1 MRYKFYTTLLLSL
14 ISISIFSQHQAIT
27 ISGKITDE
35 QTNPVTS
42 VTIRLQK
49 NGIGTI
55 SNQSG
60 FFKINILQSQQQD
73 TVLISSIG
81 YSSKK
86 IAVSE
91 LRTDV
96 LNTIQ
101 LVSKAETMQEV
112 VVKPP
117 DPLTI
122 ILAAIEKIPVN
133 YLNTPHISHGFYRM
147 NTKKGN
153 EHIALSEAVFD
164 ILNYGYATD
173 KGSNFNLIKSRYI
186 KDEKGIYNLSIG
198 ANPEELYE
206 ADVIK
211 KISSSNLLDKKGLK
225 NHHFRLLKTIQYNN
239 AATYVIG
246 FDQKDDVK
254 ESLYTGKLYIDA
266 ESLAFVAIDYRRSE
280 KGIQYAKVGSG
291 SMRALMK
298 LMGVDIDILNG
309 SSFITYQKLNGKW
322 LLSNV
327 KSNTLLHCKSNREF
341 YDFPA
346 KIQFDYVV
354 TGIDTLNIQSFDT
367 KDNLGK
373 NRLIEFQKSDNQA
386 DFWKD
391 YNIILSDYNTD
402 SIAKNIIAKNEA
414 FNLKNQVEKKL
425 KKFPKEKSLRLD
437 SILSFFHQKGAFN
450 GSVLIKK
457 EGKILLSKSYGL
469 ADKEKET
476 YASDTT
482 QYRIGS
488 LTKTFTS
495 LLIMQLVSENKIS
508 LQDTIGK
515 YLPTYVHK
523 HITIQQLLTHT
534 SGIPSYTNDMEKML
548 SVMKKEQSLKDILA
562 SLCSEP
568 LEFESGS
575 QFHYSNSGYTI
586 LAGIIEIITGKEY
599 GQVLNEKIFTP
610 LSMAQTSFGTNPAN
624 SKGYYLGSIEPNY
637 IIKNTAGAGGI
648 SSSVTDLLKW
658 DEALK
663 TDKLISQ
670 TILSQSFLPRAAY
683 DDWDADYGFGWMID
697 KKMFRQSKSHKII
710 YHPGTDIGYYSMFVR
725 QPDADNLIIM
735 LSNNGDFPRFD
746 LTDLIL
752 YEIN

>member
-1 MRYKFYTTLLLSL
+1 MRNKFYTTLLLSL
-14 ISISIFSQHQAIT
+14 IGICSFSQQQTISINGQIA
-27 ISGKITDE
+27 DE
-35 QTNPVTS
+35 QNNPVAS
-42 VTIRLQK
+42 ATIRLLK
-49 NGIGTI
+49 NGTGTI

-60 FFKINILQSQQQD
+60 FFKINILQSFQLD
-73 TVLISSIG
+73 TVLISSVG
-81 YSSKK
+81 YTLKK

-91 LRTDV
+91 LTHDKINLV
-96 LNTIQ
+96 Q
-101 LVSKAETMQEV
+101 LISKTEILQEV
-112 VVKPP
+112 FLKAN

-122 ILAAIEKIPVN
+122 IESAIEKIPIN
-133 YLNTPHISHGFYRM
+133 YLNTAHISHGFYRL

-153 EHIALSEAVFD
+153 EHLALSEAVFD
-164 ILNYGYATD
+164 ILNYGYGTD

-198 ANPEELYE
+198 ATPQQLYE
-206 ADVIK
+206 ADVVK
-211 KISSSNLLDKKGLK
+211 NKSSSDLLDRKGLK
-225 NHHFRLLKTIQYNN
+225 KHHFRLLKTIRYNN
-239 AATYVIG
+239 SDTYVIG

-254 ESLYTGKLYIDA
+254 ESLYTGKLYIDV
-266 ESLAFVAIDYRRSE
+266 ESLAFVAIDCNRSE
-280 KGIQYAKVGSG
+280 KGIQYAKVGNS
-291 SMRALMK
+291 SMRTLMK
-298 LMGVDIDILNG
+298 LMGVDIDIISE
-309 SSFITYQKLNGKW
+309 SSFISYQKLNGKW

-327 KSNTLLHCKSNREF
+327 KSNTLLHCKSDRNF

-354 TGIDTLNIQSFDT
+354 TGIDTTNIQSFNT
-367 KDNLGK
+367 KETLGDK
-373 NRLIEFQKSDNQA
+373 KLIEFQNVDGQA

-391 YNIILSDYNTD
+391 YNIILSDYNSD
-402 SIAKNIIAKNEA
+402 SIAKNIIAKNES
-414 FNLKNQVEKKL
+414 FNLKKQVEKKL
-425 KKFPKEKSLRLD
+425 KSFPKDKSLRID
-437 SILSFFHQKGAFN
+437 SILSFFHKKQAFN

-457 EGKILLSKSYGL
+457 DGKILLSKSYGL
-469 ADKEKET
+469 ADKEKNIS
-476 YASDTT
+476 ASDTT

-495 LLIMQLVSENKIS
+495 LLIMQLVAENKLS

-515 YLPTYVHK
+515 YLPTFVHK

-534 SGIPSYTNDMEKML
+534 SGVPSFTNDMEKIL
-548 SVMKKEQSLKDILA
+548 IVMRKEQSMKEIIYN
-562 SLCSEP
+562 LCSDP
-568 LEFESGS
+568 LEFASGS

-586 LAGIIEIITGKEY
+586 LAYIIEIITGKEY
-599 GQVLNEKIFTP
+599 GQVLNEKIFVP
-610 LSMAQTSFGTNPAN
+610 LSMSQTSFGTNPAN
-624 SKGYYLGSIEPNY
+624 SKGYYLGSIEPGY

-697 KKMFRQSKSHKII
+697 KKMFGQSKSHKII
-710 YHPGTDIGYYSMFVR
+710 YHPGTDLGYYSMFVR
-725 QPDADNLIIM
+725 QPDTDNLIIM

-752 YEIN
+752 DEIN

>member
-1 MRYKFYTTLLLSL
+1 MRNKIYAVLLLSF
-14 ISISIFSQHQAIT
+14 INICAFSQQQRIN
-27 ISGKITDE
+27 ISGKISDE
-35 QTNPVTS
+35 ENNTLSS
-42 VTIRLQK
+42 VNIRLLK

-55 SNQSG
+55 SNESG
-60 FFKINILQSQQQD
+60 FFKIFIPQLLQQD
-73 TVLISSIG
+73 SIVFSSIG
-81 YSSKK
+81 YTSRK
-86 IAVSE
+86 IAVNDFVAHKIN
-91 LRTDV
+91 L
-96 LNTIQ
+96 IQ
-101 LVSKAETMQEV
+101 LVSKAVVLQEV
-112 VVKPP
+112 IVKSIN
-117 DPLTI
+117 PLEI
-122 ILAAIEKIPVN
+122 IQAALEKIPNN
-133 YLNTPHISHGFYRM
+133 YLNIPHISHGFYRM

-164 ILNYGYATD
+164 ILNYGYAAD
-173 KGSNFNLIKSRYI
+173 KGNNFNLIKSRYI
-186 KDEKGIYNLSIG
+186 KDDKGIYNLSIG
-198 ANPEELYE
+198 ANPEQIYE
-206 ADVIK
+206 ADIIR
-211 KISSSNLLDKKGLK
+211 KISSSDLLDKKGLK
-225 NHHFRLLKTIQYNN
+225 NHHFKLLSTIQYNN
-239 AATYVIG
+239 ADTYIIG

-254 ESLYTGKLYIDA
+254 ESLYTGKIFIDV
-266 ESLAFVAIDYRRSE
+266 ESLAIVAINYRRSE
-280 KGIQYAKVGSG
+280 KGIQYVKVGSA
-291 SMRALMK
+291 SMRTLMK
-298 LMGVDIDILNG
+298 LMGISIDMNSE
-309 SSFITYQKLNGKW
+309 SSFVTYQKINGKW

-327 KSNTLLHCKSNREF
+327 KSNTLIYCKSKRQF

-346 KIQFDYVV
+346 NIQFDYVV
-354 TGIDTLNIQSFDT
+354 TGVDTSNIQSFST

-373 NRLIEFQKSDNQA
+373 TKLIEFQNSNGQT

-391 YNIILSDYNTD
+391 YNIILSDYNSD
-402 SIAKNIIAKNEA
+402 SIAKNIIAKNES
-414 FNLKNQVEKKL
+414 FSLKKQVEKKV
-425 KKFPKEKSLRLD
+425 KNFPKDKTVRVD
-437 SILSFFHQKGAFN
+437 SIINFFHQKGVFN

-469 ADKEKET
+469 ADKEKNIA
-476 YASDTT
+476 ASDTT

-495 LLIMQLVSENKIS
+495 LLIMQLIAENKLA

-515 YLPTYVHK
+515 YIPSFVHK
-523 HITIQQLLTHT
+523 HITILQLLTHT

-548 SVMKKEQSLKDILA
+548 SIMRKEQSLKDIIT

-568 LEFESGS
+568 LEFVSGS

-586 LAGIIEIITGKEY
+586 LASIIETITGKEY
-599 GQVLNEKIFTP
+599 GQILNEKIFIT
-610 LSMAQTSFGTNPAN
+610 LSMNQTSFGKNPSN

-648 SSSVTDLLKW
+648 SSSVIDLLKW

-670 TILSQSFLPRAAY
+670 SLLVQSFLPRVAY

-697 KKMFRQSKSHKII
+697 KKMFGQSKSHKII

-725 QPDADNLIIM
+725 QPDKDNLIIM

-752 YEIN
+752 NEIN

>member
-1 MRYKFYTTLLLSL
+1 MRNKFYTTLLLSL
-14 ISISIFSQHQAIT
+14 ISICSFSQQQTVSIN
-27 ISGKITDE
+27 GQITDE
-35 QTNPVTS
+35 QNTPLPS
-42 VTIRLQK
+42 VTIRVLK
-49 NGIGTI
+49 NGTGTI

-60 FFKINILQSQQQD
+60 FFKINILQSLHQD
-73 TVLISSIG
+73 TVLFSSIG
-81 YSSKK
+81 YTSKK
-86 IAVSE
+86 IAVSD
-91 LRTDV
+91 LMPDKIN
-96 LNTIQ
+96 LIQ
-101 LVSKAETMQEV
+101 LISKTEILQEV
-112 VVKPP
+112 MVKAV

-122 ILAAIEKIPVN
+122 IESAIEKIPIN
-133 YLNTPHISHGFYRM
+133 YLNAPHISHGFYRM

-153 EHIALSEAVFD
+153 EHLALSEAVFD
-164 ILNYGYATD
+164 ILNYGYGTD

-198 ANPEELYE
+198 ASPDQLYE
-206 ADVIK
+206 ADIIK
-211 KISSSNLLDKKGLK
+211 EISSSDLLNKNGLK
-225 NHHFRLLKTIQYNN
+225 NHRFRLLRTIQYNN
-239 AATYVIG
+239 TDTYVIG
-246 FDQKDDVK
+246 FDQKNDVK

-280 KGIQYAKVGSG
+280 KGIQYAKVGNG

-298 LMGVDIDILNG
+298 LMGVDIDIISEN
-309 SSFITYQKLNGKW
+309 SFISYQKLNGKW

-327 KSNTLLHCKSNREF
+327 KSNTLLHCKSNRNF

-346 KIQFDYVV
+346 KIHFDYVV
-354 TGIDTLNIQSFDT
+354 TGIDTANIQSFNT
-367 KDNLGK
+367 KETLGSK
-373 NRLIEFQKSDNQA
+373 KLIEFQNTGEQV

-391 YNIILSDYNTD
+391 YNIILSDYNSD
-402 SIAKNIIAKNEA
+402 SIAKNIVAKNES
-414 FNLKNQVEKKL
+414 FNLKKQVEKKL
-425 KKFPKEKSLRLD
+425 KSFPKDKSVRID
-437 SILSFFHQKGAFN
+437 SILSFFYQKGAFN

-457 EGKILLSKSYGL
+457 DGKIILSKGYGL
-469 ADKEKET
+469 ADKEKNIS
-476 YASDTT
+476 ASNTT

-495 LLIMQLVSENKIS
+495 LLIMQLVAENKLS

-515 YLPTYVHK
+515 FLPTFVHK
-523 HITIQQLLTHT
+523 NITIQQLLTHT

-548 SVMKKEQSLKDILA
+548 SVMQKEQSLKEIV
-562 SLCSEP
+562 STLCSEP
-568 LEFESGS
+568 LEFASGS

-586 LAGIIEIITGKEY
+586 LAGIIEIITGKDY
-599 GQVLNEKIFTP
+599 GQVLNEKIFVP
-610 LSMAQTSFGTNPAN
+610 LSMTQTSFGKNPDN
-624 SKGYYLGSIEPNY
+624 SKGYFLGSIEPGY

-697 KKMFRQSKSHKII
+697 KKMFGQSKSHKII

-746 LTDLIL
+746 MTDLIL
-752 YEIN
+752 DEID